1 MAKKLKTPRRK
12 SVTKPVRRYDT
23 SGRTIG
29 SGATTR
35 RTTRTPKVT
44 GVTSLQ
50 PKRKVGRP
58 SQGKTEVVTSKSGK
72 TYRRPVRA
80 AKPTVTRRAKPKVKV
95 TPRTVYVA
103 GGAGPKKVP
112 VDPSEVTVK
121 RGRTA
126 VPETYTGKKVSPRAV
141 PGGYGDKRTAV
152 QKSGMGYGESAY
164 SKMRGNLKSQVL
176 GGGITTGGPVKQAT
190 KAEIKAMQRQMD
202 RERNMNRV
210 EAQTK
215 ADMDAFDKRFRALKR
230 KLSGIQGNP
239 GLRGIFMGGGG
250 SGKR

>member
-1 MAKKLKTPRRK
+1 MPKKLKTPRRK

-29 SGATTR
+29 SGSKPR
-35 RTTRTPKVT
+35 RTTGTLKGEPGRFDKV
-44 GVTSLQ
+44 VS
-50 PKRKVGRP
+50 
-58 SQGKTEVVTSKSGK
+58 KTGK
-72 TYRRPVRA
+72 TYYKIKPEFSKYKKKGPGPRAHMYEKATVQSGPNKGKVYNKIKKEYRTIEASRRKTPVKA
-80 AKPTVTRRAKPKVKV
+80 A
-95 TPRTVYVA
+95 TPSKRIAPRNIYT
-103 GGAGPKKVP
+103 
-112 VDPSEVTVK
+112 
-121 RGRTA
+121 RGRSPA
-126 VPETYTGKKVSPRAV
+126 IAGTGTQRVTTDR
-141 PGGYGDKRTAV
+141 
-152 QKSGMGYGESAY
+152 
-164 SKMRGNLKSQVL
+164 
-176 GGGITTGGPVKQAT
+176 GGGFKGGFPPRGTTGGPVKQST
-190 KAEIKAMQRQMD
+190 QAEIKAMQRQMD

>member
-1 MAKKLKTPRRK
+1 VAKKLKTPRRK

-35 RTTRTPKVT
+35 RTTKPPKPT
-44 GVTSLQ
+44 GVTSLK
-50 PKRKVGRP
+50 PKRGVGRP
-58 SQGKTEVVTSKSGK
+58 SQGKTELVTAKSGNV
-72 TYRRPVRA
+72 YRRPVRA

-141 PGGYGDKRTAV
+141 PGGYGDKRTAK

-164 SKMRGNLKSQVL
+164 KKMPGIRKATVL
-176 GGGITTGGPVKQAT
+176 PGGITTGGPVKQST
-190 KAEIKAMQRQMD
+190 KAEIKAMQKQMD
-202 RERNMNRV
+202 ADRNANRLRT
-210 EAQTK
+210 ELNE
-215 ADMDAFDKRFRALKR
+215 FNRRFSNLKR

-250 SGKR
+250 GSKR

>member
-1 MAKKLKTPRRK
+1 MAKKLKTPRRR

-58 SQGKTEVVTSKSGK
+58 SQGKTELVTSKSGK

-112 VDPSEVTVK
+112 VDPSEVVVK
-121 RGRTA
+121 RGKTA
-126 VPETYTGKKVSPRAV
+126 IPANYRGSGFR
-141 PGGYGDKRTAV
+141 GGFPPSD
-152 QKSGMGYGESAY
+152 
-164 SKMRGNLKSQVL
+164 
-176 GGGITTGGPVKQAT
+176 TTGGTVKQAT
-190 KAEIKAMQRQMD
+190 KADIKAMQKQMNAD
-202 RERNMNRV
+202 RNMNR
-210 EAQTK
+210 AQ
-215 ADMDAFDKRFRALKR
+215 AASDAFDKRFRALKR
-230 KLSGIQGNP
+230 KFSGIQGNP

-250 SGKR
+250 SGKK

>member
-58 SQGKTEVVTSKSGK
+58 SQGKTELVTSKSGK

-80 AKPTVTRRAKPKVKV
+80 ATTSQ
-95 TPRTVYVA
+95 T
-103 GGAGPKKVP
+103 
-112 VDPSEVTVK
+112 SS
-121 RGRTA
+121 
-126 VPETYTGKKVSPRAV
+126 KVSPRNV
-141 PGGYGDKRTAV
+141 YT
-152 QKSGMGYGESAY
+152 
-164 SKMRGNLKSQVL
+164 RGRSPAIAGTGTQRVTTNR
-176 GGGITTGGPVKQAT
+176 GGGFRGGFAGSSTKGGAVKQST
-190 KAEIKAMQRQMD
+190 QAEIKAMQRQMD

>member
-35 RTTRTPKVT
+35 RTTRTPKPTKTVPKTAASKKRSYTKGRYETVT
-44 GVTSLQ
+44 A
-50 PKRKVGRP
+50 
-58 SQGKTEVVTSKSGK
+58 KSGN
-72 TYRRPVRA
+72 TYKRLRPEFR
-80 AKPTVTRRAKPKVKV
+80 TRKPKVQV

-141 PGGYGDKRTAV
+141 PGGYGDKRTAK

-164 SKMRGNLKSQVL
+164 KKMPGIRKATVL
-176 GGGITTGGPVKQAT
+176 PGGITTGGPVKQST
-190 KAEIKAMQRQMD
+190 KAEIKAMQKQMD
-202 RERNMNRV
+202 AERNMNRAHA
-210 EAQTK
+210 ERS
-215 ADMDAFDKRFRALKR
+215 AFDERFRALKR

-250 SGKR
+250 GSKR